1 MNGPSEQTRTNSSSQ
16 SGHAGGGSGAAFQFD
31 RGDDWVRMSADFG
44 RLREV
49 VGEQVRKAVADINV
63 NAIAEEVR
71 RTLTDVVNEVR
82 QAMDTLSSTQPWSGP
97 TRVRVDIHAESA
109 SEQPAGKPTED
120 LSQERMTIL
129 NLVAQGKITVEEASV
144 CSTHWA
150 TEATAAPRRG

>member
-1 MNGPSEQTRTNSSSQ
+1 MNGPSEQTSTNSASQ
-16 SGHAGGGSGAAFQFD
+16 SGRAGGGSGAAFQFD

-63 NAIAEEVR
+63 DAIAEEVR
-71 RTLTDVVNEVR
+71 RTLTDVVDEVR
-82 QAMDTLSSTQPWSGP
+82 QAMDTFSSTQTWSGP

-109 SEQPAGKPTED
+109 SEQPAGKPTEG

-129 NLVAQGKITVEEASV
+129 NLVAQGKITVEEA
-144 CSTHWA
+144 TRLFDA
-150 TEATAAPRRG
+150 LGD

>member
-1 MNGPSEQTRTNSSSQ
+1 MNGPSEQPHPNSSSQ
-16 SGHAGGGSGAAFQFD
+16 SGRAGAAFQFD

-49 VGEQVRKAVADINV
+49 VGEQVRKAVAEINV
-63 NAIAEEVR
+63 DAIAEEVR
-71 RTLTDVVNEVR
+71 RTLTDVVGEVR

-109 SEQPAGKPTED
+109 SEQPAPKSSNN

-129 NLVAQGKITVEEASV
+129 NLVAQGKITAEEA
-144 CSTHWA
+144 TRLLDA
-150 TEATAAPRRG
+150 LGD